1 MKQAMGKEKIKVGLI
16 GCGTIGGGVLTIL
29 KENGA
34 AISEKINAEIVL
46 AGVAERNQAR
56 LEDLGVPVELRT
68 VDAESLL
75 VDPDLDIIIEL
86 IGGIEPARGFIRKA
100 LEHGKYVVT
109 ANKDLMATHGGELLA
124 LAREKGL
131 NIFYEASVGG
141 GIPLIRPLKQGLIAD
156 RLNRVVGIVN
166 GTTNYILT
174 RMSQDGLGFEEALT
188 LAQELGFAEA
198 DPTSDIEGRDA
209 VYKLI
214 IMAGLAF
221 GQRVHPD
228 HVFVEGIK
236 RVTKDDIAYAG
247 EIGYAVKL
255 VAIGER
261 LPEGVVL
268 RVHPTLVPLDHPLAS
283 VRNEFN
289 AVLIEGEAL
298 GDVMFYGRGAGSM
311 PTATAVL
318 ADVAEAA
325 SLINEAKAP
334 YVTESIITDCIPL
347 PLDQLESRFYLRFL
361 ADDKP
366 GVFAALANAFGDEQ
380 VSLDMVIQKRRVN
393 STAEIVLVTHMA
405 REDAFKRAFDKVVA
419 LPAIKPGPSM
429 FRLLG

>member
-1 MKQAMGKEKIKVGLI
+1 MKQAMGKEKIKIGLI

-34 AISEKINAEIVL
+34 GISEKIDAELVL
-46 AGVAERNQAR
+46 AGVAERSQAR
-56 LEDLGVPVELRT
+56 LEELEVPVVLRT
-68 VDAESLL
+68 DDAESLL
-75 VDPDLDIIIEL
+75 VDPDIDIIIEL

-100 LEHGKYVVT
+100 LENGKYVVT
-109 ANKDLMATHGGELLA
+109 ANKDLIATHGGELLA

-141 GIPLIRPLKQGLIAD
+141 GIPLIRPLKQGLLAD

-174 RMSQDGLGFEEALT
+174 RMSQDGLGFEEALS

-198 DPTSDIEGRDA
+198 DPTSDVEGRDA

-221 GQRVHPD
+221 GKRVHPD
-228 HVFVEGIK
+228 NVCVEGIIK
-236 RVTKDDIAYAG
+236 VTKDDIAYAR

-261 LPEGVVL
+261 LPEGVAL

-325 SLINEAKAP
+325 RLIKE
-334 YVTESIITDCIPL
+334 ESTSCVIEKTITDCVPL

-361 ADDKP
+361 ADDRP

-393 STAEIVLVTHMA
+393 NTAEIVLVTHLA
-405 REDAFKRAFDKVVA
+405 REDAFKRALDKVVA

>member
-1 MKQAMGKEKIKVGLI
+1 MKEAMGKVNINIGLI
-16 GCGTIGGGVLTIL
+16 GCGTIGGGVLSIL

-34 AISEKINAEIVL
+34 EISEKIDAELLL

-56 LEDLGVPVELRT
+56 LEELGVPAVLRT
-68 VDAESLL
+68 ADAESLL
-75 VDPDLDIIIEL
+75 SDPGIDIIIEL

-100 LEHGKYVVT
+100 LENGKYVVT
-109 ANKDLMATHGGELLA
+109 ANKDLIATHGGELLA

-141 GIPLIRPLKQGLIAD
+141 GIPLIRPLKQGLLAD

-174 RMSQDGLGFEEALT
+174 RMSQDGLGFKEALS

-198 DPTSDIEGRDA
+198 DPTSDVEGRDA
-209 VYKLI
+209 VYKLV
-214 IMAGLAF
+214 IMSGLAF
-221 GQRVHPD
+221 GTRVAPD
-228 HVFVEGIK
+228 EVYVEGIRK
-236 RVTKDDIAYAG
+236 VTRDDIAYAR
-247 EIGYAVKL
+247 EIGYTIKL

-261 LPEGVVL
+261 LSEGVAL
-268 RVHPTLVPLDHPLAS
+268 RVHPALVPLDHPLAS

-311 PTATAVL
+311 PTATAVM

-325 SLINEAKAP
+325 RLIKE
-334 YVTESIITDCIPL
+334 ESIPCVIEKTITGCAPL

-361 ADDKP
+361 ADDRP
-366 GVFAALANAFGDEQ
+366 GVFAALANSFGDEQ